1 MTGLIW
7 ALKTISLLKS
17 FPHGEYVLKV
27 KAANCDGVWNEE
39 GISIKV
45 IIHPPFW
52 ATWWFRILVLLF
64 IVGCI
69 WVYIKI
75 RERNLKI
82 EKRKLEKN
90 SRKANTGNKRGK

>member
-1 MTGLIW
+1 LNFQLYILYLQHKNTYAYKMEGYDDDWIDLGTQNY
-7 ALKTISLLKS
+7 ISFKS

-69 WVYIKI
+69 WVLY
-75 RERNLKI
+75 
-82 EKRKLEKN
+82 
-90 SRKANTGNKRGK
+90 